1 MKLVKIFLVIL
12 VVGLLIGCQSAQD
25 KAYKSETEVNE
36 KRLELIEQY
45 KDCMKKADKDKEK
58 EAECEPYLKAS
69 EALK

>member
-12 VVGLLIGCQSAQD
+12 FVGLIIACQSAQD

-58 EAECEPYLKAS
+58 EAECETYLKAS

>member
-12 VVGLLIGCQSAQD
+12 VVGFIIACQSSQD

-36 KRLELIEQY
+36 KRLELIEKY
-45 KDCMKKADKDKEK
+45 NDCMKKADKDKEM
-58 EAECEPYLKAS
+58 EAECEQHLKAA